1 MDEHFTCE
9 ACGATSHIRY
19 LRHRH
24 TMPGDYCK
32 TCAAY
37 EQCAACD
44 ELEPVDMME
53 WEENRLMCSGCVNVL
68 MCEGVNVSPITSG
81 TVITRTIS
89 ITKNKVA

>member
-32 TCAAY
+32 TCAAF

-44 ELEPVDMME
+44 EPVPVDKALCVLSFF
-53 WEENRLMCSGCVNVL
+53 NRN
-68 MCEGVNVSPITSG
+68 
-81 TVITRTIS
+81 
-89 ITKNKVA
+89 